1 MSIHKAMK
9 FIDIEIWHK
18 HYSYNILNIF
28 FVFMYIIVYYCVIY
42 IFFIILFIYK
52 FYILFFVKYI

>member
-9 FIDIEIWHK
+9 FIDIEVWHK

-28 FVFMYIIVYYCVIY
+28 FVFMYIIVYYCVY

>member
-1 MSIHKAMK
+1 MSIYKAMK
-9 FIDIEIWHK
+9 FIDIEVWHK

-28 FVFMYIIVYYCVIY
+28 FVFMYIIVYYCVY

>member
-9 FIDIEIWHK
+9 FIDIEVWHK

-28 FVFMYIIVYYCVIY
+28 FVFMYIIIYYCVY

>member
-9 FIDIEIWHK
+9 FIDIEVWHK

-28 FVFMYIIVYYCVIY
+28 FVFMYIIVYYCVY
-42 IFFIILFIYK
+42 IFLIILFIYK

>member
-28 FVFMYIIVYYCVIY
+28 FVFMYIIVYYCVY

>member
-9 FIDIEIWHK
+9 FIDIEVWHK

-28 FVFMYIIVYYCVIY
+28 FVFMCIIVYYCVY

>member
-9 FIDIEIWHK
+9 FIDIKVWHK

-28 FVFMYIIVYYCVIY
+28 FVFMYIIVYYCVY